1 MVKHDAM
8 ELTFK
13 SQSARLCIR
22 DLVPSS
28 ASVSTISSLASTRIG
43 NAYVSTSIA
52 TSISTAAATSTNS
65 SSTSIPTS
73 TSFFLTYFYG
83 DSKSQV
89 LAFF

>member
-1 MVKHDAM
+1 MSEGFAYSPNNM
-8 ELTFK
+8 ATQL
-13 SQSARLCIR
+13 ARLCIR

-52 TSISTAAATSTNS
+52 TSVSTTAATSTNS

-73 TSFFLTYFYG
+73 TVILSFKCFLCFSY
-83 DSKSQV
+83 SSE
-89 LAFF
+89 